1 MELLSTINVAIQDM
15 LGPLGPII
23 IAGALG
29 LIMVALT
36 VVMILRQPEDPWRN

>member
-36 VVMILRQPEDPWRN
+36 VVMMLRHPKTQWRN